1 MQHED
6 IRIETERLILRVPR
20 IEDFERYA
28 EMLGDEET
36 VATIAESCCP
46 ETAESA

>member
-1 MQHED
+1 MTLD

-28 EMLGDEET
+28 ELLGDEE
-36 VATIAESCCP
+36 AARYIGGHLPRA
-46 ETAESA
+46 AA